1 MAIAHKISRA
11 QLEQEALVEQDA
23 ELELFLESVI
33 RLQGYDFTGYARTS
47 LKRRVLGLLQESN
60 VEHILELIP
69 LLVKDGSFNKKVVDR
84 LTVNLSELFRDPFT
98 FDALRKKV
106 FPYLRTFPRLDIWI
120 AGCATGEEVY
130 SIAIL
135 LEEAGLLDRCYIH
148 ATDISEVALSQA
160 ASGMVKES
168 LDDATIER
176 YKAAGGQASLSD
188 YLTCKFGKSKLKQS
202 LLGRITFHRH
212 DLVQQPVFTSAQL
225 VLCRNVL
232 IYFNTQMHE
241 RVLNLLFDSMVDT
254 GYLMIGSKESL
265 DAYSIRKR
273 LDLVDKAGRI
283 YHRKA

>member
-1 MAIAHKISRA
+1 MSSK
-11 QLEQEALVEQDA
+11 
-23 ELELFLESVI
+23 
-33 RLQGYDFTGYARTS
+33 
-47 LKRRVLGLLQESN
+47 
-60 VEHILELIP
+60 P
-69 LLVKDGSFNKKVVDR
+69 
-84 LTVNLSELFRDPFT
+84 
-98 FDALRKKV
+98 
-106 FPYLRTFPRLDIWI
+106 W
-120 AGCATGEEVY
+120 EV
-130 SIAIL
+130 
-135 LEEAGLLDRCYIH
+135 
-148 ATDISEVALSQA
+148 Q
-160 ASGMVKES
+160 
-168 LDDATIER
+168 

-283 YHRKA
+283 YHRKT